1 MAHDGPPDAWITRLP
16 PFGVASPRIRP
27 AARVMR
33 LGFVPL
39 FDAAPLLVA
48 EALGLFEAVGLRVAL
63 SPEGSWAAIRDK
75 LAFSAL
81 DGAHLLAPM
90 PIALAAG
97 LGGVE
102 ARLQVACGL
111 SRNGNG
117 ITLSNKLA
125 GGDLAAKLKARRG
138 PATLAVVFP
147 FSSHN
152 YLLRR
157 WLMAQGVDPER
168 HVRFTAVP
176 PPRMAARLAAGEIDG
191 FCVGAPWGAAAEA
204 MGAGQVVAGTA
215 EIWPEHP
222 EKLFAFST
230 EYLSTH
236 REQAVAA
243 TAAVIAAARWL
254 DDPANRVE
262 AISIM
267 AGRALWQLSPA
278 TIESA
283 FDATHRIRFRAATLP
298 RREEAAL
305 WLSAMREAGHMPES
319 VPDAQALAPFHDGLW
334 RDAAARLNEPE
345 PLLETHA

>member
-191 FCVGAPWGAAAEA
+191 FCVGAPGGAAAEA

>member
-1 MAHDGPPDAWITRLP
+1 
-16 PFGVASPRIRP
+16 
-27 AARVMR
+27 MR

-39 FDAAPLLVA
+39 FDAAPLVVA
-48 EALGLFEAVGLRVAL
+48 DALGLFEAVGLRVAL

-75 LAFSAL
+75 LAFSIL
-81 DGAHLLAPM
+81 DGAQMLAPM
-90 PIALAAG
+90 PLALAVG
-97 LGGVE
+97 LGGVQ
-102 ARLQVACGL
+102 AQLQVACGL

-117 ITLSNKLA
+117 ITLSHELA
-125 GGDLAAKLKARRG
+125 GGDLPEILKARPV

-157 WLMAQGVDPER
+157 WLLAQGVDPER
-168 HVRFTAVP
+168 DVRLVAVP

-191 FCVGAPWGAAAEA
+191 FCAGAPWGAVAES
-204 MGAGQVVAGTA
+204 MGAGRVVAGTA
-215 EIWPEHP
+215 EVWPNHL
-222 EKLFAFST
+222 EKLLAFS
-230 EYLSTH
+230 EDYLLTH
-236 REQAVAA
+236 REQAIAA

-254 DDPANRVE
+254 DAPENRVE

-298 RREEAAL
+298 RQEDAAL
-305 WLSAMREAGHMPES
+305 WLGAMRQAGHMP
-319 VPDAQALAPFHDGLW
+319 DAIADTEALAPFSDALW
-334 RDAAARLNEPE
+334 RAAAARLNEPE
-345 PLLETHA
+345 PLLETQS

>member
-1 MAHDGPPDAWITRLP
+1 
-16 PFGVASPRIRP
+16 
-27 AARVMR
+27 MR

-39 FDAAPLLVA
+39 FDAAPLVVA
-48 EALGLFEAVGLRVAL
+48 DALGLFEAVGLRVAL

-75 LAFSAL
+75 LAFSTL
-81 DGAHLLAPM
+81 DGAQMLAPM
-90 PIALAAG
+90 PLALAAG
-97 LGGVE
+97 LGGVQ
-102 ARLQVACGL
+102 AQLQVACGL

-117 ITLSNKLA
+117 ITLSHALA
-125 GGDLAAKLKARRG
+125 DGDLAAMLKARPV

-157 WLMAQGVDPER
+157 WLLAQGVDPER
-168 HVRFTAVP
+168 DVRLVAVP

-191 FCVGAPWGAAAEA
+191 FCAGAPWGAVAES
-204 MGAGQVVAGTA
+204 MGAGRVVAGTA
-215 EIWPEHP
+215 EIWPNHL
-222 EKLFAFST
+222 EKLLAFS
-230 EYLSTH
+230 EDYLRTH

-254 DDPANRVE
+254 DAPENRVE

-298 RREEAAL
+298 RPEDAAL
-305 WLSAMREAGHMPES
+305 WLQAMRQAGHMPDAI
-319 VPDAQALAPFHDGLW
+319 PDAQALAPFNDALW
-334 RDAAARLNEPE
+334 RAAAARLNEPE
-345 PLLETHA
+345 PLLETLS

>member
-1 MAHDGPPDAWITRLP
+1 
-16 PFGVASPRIRP
+16 
-27 AARVMR
+27 MR

-39 FDAAPLLVA
+39 FDAAPLVVA
-48 EALGLFEAVGLRVAL
+48 DALGLFEAVGLRVAL

-75 LAFSAL
+75 LAFSIL
-81 DGAHLLAPM
+81 DGAQMLAPM
-90 PIALAAG
+90 PLALAAG
-97 LGGVE
+97 LGGVQ
-102 ARLQVACGL
+102 AQLQVACGL

-117 ITLSNKLA
+117 ITLSHELA
-125 GGDLAAKLKARRG
+125 GGDLPEILKARPV

-157 WLMAQGVDPER
+157 WLLAQGVDPER
-168 HVRFTAVP
+168 DVRLVAVS

-191 FCVGAPWGAAAEA
+191 FCAGAPWGAVAES
-204 MGAGQVVAGTA
+204 MGAGRVVAGTA
-215 EIWPEHP
+215 EVWPNHL
-222 EKLFAFST
+222 EKLLAFS
-230 EYLSTH
+230 EDYLLTH
-236 REQAVAA
+236 REQAIAA

-254 DDPANRVE
+254 DAPENRVE

-298 RREEAAL
+298 RREDAAL
-305 WLSAMREAGHMPES
+305 WLGAMRQAGHMP
-319 VPDAQALAPFHDGLW
+319 DAIADTEALAPFNDALW
-334 RDAAARLNEPE
+334 RAAAARLNEPE
-345 PLLETHA
+345 PLLETQ